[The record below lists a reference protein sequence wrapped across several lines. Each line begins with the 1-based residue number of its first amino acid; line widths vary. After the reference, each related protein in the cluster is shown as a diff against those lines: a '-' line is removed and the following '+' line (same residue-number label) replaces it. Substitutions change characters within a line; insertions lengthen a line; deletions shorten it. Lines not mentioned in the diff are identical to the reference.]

1 MEKFILLKVAGITGP
16 YPDENGE
23 KVAFRLTYDYDLI
36 VEAES
41 ATGYNLLQAL
51 TNPERMSA
59 GQLGAMAFGLLK
71 KAHPEVTRKEVGQL
85 LTADS
90 EAVMDAVLQAL
101 EMPTSDEALFRVL
114 SRVAVERPVVLVE
127 MLARIRPM
135 LPAEPPKPESVE
147 ADTQA

>member
-1 MEKFILLKVAGITGP
+1 MDKFILLKVNGIPGP

-23 KVAFRLTYDYDLI
+23 KVAFRLAYDYDLI
-36 VEAES
+36 VDAES

-51 TNPERMSA
+51 TNPDRMSA
-59 GQLGAMAFGLLK
+59 GQMRAMAFGLLK
-71 KAHPEVTRKEVGQL
+71 NAHPEVTVKEVGQL

-90 EAVMDAVLQAL
+90 ESVMDAVLQAL
-101 EMPTSDEALFRVL
+101 EMPASDEVLFRVL

-135 LPAEPPKPESVE
+135 LPAEPAKPETAKPESQE
-147 ADTQA
+147 